1 MFSPSRRVEHEEQGE
16 TSALRRQRVHS
27 DFSARMLSPGMDIP
41 LVAGDVAIGYGQ
53 TRRMD
58 STGNQYAFVI
68 QTRDK
73 HDRVWSW
80 VTNYGPADDMMAA
93 GRGVE
98 DDASGSPRSFGR
110 ATFDAYLDRMVASAP
125 GAVDY
130 YLLDDED
137 DTEWR
142 IQVWDVP
149 ATEYSQYS
157 TVPPPGDRL
166 RLGYALAM
174 AVDSIEP
181 HSVSTWPGSV
191 VRRRLHD
198 KKWSAQKDDGTVSGE
213 RL

>member
-1 MFSPSRRVEHEEQGE
+1 MADDAVVGH
-16 TSALRRQRVHS
+16 
-27 DFSARMLSPGMDIP
+27 
-41 LVAGDVAIGYGQ
+41 GQ
-53 TRRMD
+53 TRRM
-58 STGNQYAFVI
+58 SSAGNQYAFVI

-73 HDRVWSW
+73 RDRAWSW

-110 ATFDAYLDRMVASAP
+110 ATFDAYLDRMVASAS

-157 TVPPPGDRL
+157 TVPPPGDRV
-166 RLGYALAM
+166 RLGYARAM
-174 AVDSIEP
+174 AIENIEP

-198 KKWSAQKDDGTVSGE
+198 KKWAAQKDEGPRPERGFGGRSGSNQRRSAGVSVHGNE
-213 RL
+213 